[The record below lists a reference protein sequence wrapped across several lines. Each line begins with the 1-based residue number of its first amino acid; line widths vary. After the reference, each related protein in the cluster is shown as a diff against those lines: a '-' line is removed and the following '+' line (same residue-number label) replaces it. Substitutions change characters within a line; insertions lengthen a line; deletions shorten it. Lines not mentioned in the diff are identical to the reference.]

1 MCSVHIAHGFLSQ
14 VNFISFQED
23 IKNSDSAEEYS
34 RQVLQVVSSRYSSS
48 TSELEEVV
56 TPTVAPATPSDD
68 IEASITTSTASS
80 INPHSQENNY
90 VFSSVILIPPSN
102 PGQIQSS
109 EGAENIKESSY
120 MYLEAVPTKEPEVLS
135 SVMDST

>member
-1 MCSVHIAHGFLSQ
+1 M
-14 VNFISFQED
+14 
-23 IKNSDSAEEYS
+23 
-34 RQVLQVVSSRYSSS
+34 VLQEVSSSYSSS

-68 IEASITTSTASS
+68 IETSITTSTASS
-80 INPHSQENNY
+80 IKPHSQENNY
-90 VFSSVILIPPSN
+90 MFSSVILIPPSN

-109 EGAENIKESSY
+109 EGAESIKGSSF
-120 MYLEAVPTKEPEVLS
+120 LEAVPTKEPEVLS